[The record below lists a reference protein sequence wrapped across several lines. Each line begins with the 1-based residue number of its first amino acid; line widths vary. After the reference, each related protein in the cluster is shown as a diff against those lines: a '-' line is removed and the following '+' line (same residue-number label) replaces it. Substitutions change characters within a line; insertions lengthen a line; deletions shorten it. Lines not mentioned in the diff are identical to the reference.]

1 MGQNV
6 KEVKH
11 KPYIIRRIKQSILLW
26 SAVAGLLAF
35 AGRYLQNSVQV
46 IHTVNGKELPV
57 YCVETREKKVAL
69 SFDAA
74 WGNEDTSAI
83 LKILKKHKVHV
94 TFFATGGWVKNY
106 PEDVKKIL
114 KEGHEMGNHSESHP
128 HMSTLSRE
136 AQKKELMEPHKR
148 VKRLTGYEMTVFRPP
163 YGDYNNEVIQTA
175 RENGYM
181 PVQWSVDSLDWKDYG
196 AEAILQ
202 TVLKHKELRP
212 GAIILCHNGAK
223 YTAEALDRLLQGL
236 EEKGYRVVPVGE
248 LLLKKDYRLDG
259 TGRQCPVRE

>member
-1 MGQNV
+1 M
-6 KEVKH
+6 KEVEQKR
-11 KPYIIRRIKQSILLW
+11 YIIRRIKHSILLW
-26 SAVAGLLAF
+26 CAVAGLLAF
-35 AGRYLQNSVQV
+35 VGRYLQNSVQV
-46 IHTVNGKELPV
+46 THAVNGKELPV
-57 YCVETREKKVAL
+57 YCVETKEKKVAL

-74 WGNEDTSAI
+74 WGNEDTAKL

-94 TFFATGGWVKNY
+94 TFFATGGWIKSY

-114 KEGHEMGNHSESHP
+114 KAGHELGNHSESHP
-128 HMSTLSRE
+128 HMTTLSRE
-136 AQKKELMEPHKR
+136 AQTRELLEPHKR
-148 VKRLTGYEMTVFRPP
+148 VQKLTGYKMKVFRPP
-163 YGDYNNEVIQTA
+163 YGDYNNAVIRTA

-196 AEAILQ
+196 VEPILQ
-202 TVLKHKELRP
+202 TVLNHKALQP

-223 YTAEALDRLLQGL
+223 YTAQALDRLLDGL

-259 TGRQCPVRE
+259 NGRQCPVKE